1 MGSKKRVVAKAKSK
15 SPAVK
20 RKEPVATKSV
30 AKKAPAKKPPAK
42 KPPAKKPTAKKF
54 AAKKPAA
61 KKPAAKKPAAKK
73 PKTSAAGSL
82 RAALSH
88 LELLCSAHP
97 GLVLEGDERAT
108 FARECPPL
116 APLVADRSAGAELL
130 VYCTWALRKMGR
142 FREAVAA
149 GERAVAVERS
159 WRTLTAKASVHRAN
173 DQPDLAVPLF
183 EEAARLDPSDT
194 AALMEGARTL
204 GEAGRFVD
212 AAQWFGRVV
221 KRDPERTDARVWAAY
236 SAFCGS
242 KDLAHVKVVR
252 DIIRDDPDDD
262 LAKRLF
268 AEMTAS

>member
-42 KPPAKKPTAKKF
+42 KPTAKKPTAKKF
-54 AAKKPAA
+54 
-61 KKPAAKKPAAKK
+61 AAKKPAAKK

-183 EEAARLDPSDT
+183 EI
-194 AALMEGARTL
+194 
-204 GEAGRFVD
+204 GR
-212 AAQWFGRVV
+212 
-221 KRDPERTDARVWAAY
+221 
-236 SAFCGS
+236 
-242 KDLAHVKVVR
+242 AHV
-252 DIIRDDPDDD
+252 
-262 LAKRLF
+262 
-268 AEMTAS
+268 

>member
-1 MGSKKRVVAKAKSK
+1 MASKKRATAKVKAKAKSK
-15 SPAVK
+15 KPAVK
-20 RKEPVATKSV
+20 PK
-30 AKKAPAKKPPAK
+30 AKP
-42 KPPAKKPTAKKF
+42 
-54 AAKKPAA
+54 AKKPAA
-61 KKPAAKKPAAKK
+61 KTKVAAKAVAKPLKAKRPAAKAT
-73 PKTSAAGSL
+73 PKTAAARSL
-82 RAALSH
+82 RATLSH
-88 LELLCSAHP
+88 LQLLCSAHP

-116 APLVADRSAGAELL
+116 APVVADRAAGAELL
-130 VYCTWALRKMGR
+130 VHCTWALRKMGR

-173 DQPDLAVPLF
+173 DQPELAVPLF
-183 EEAARLDPSDT
+183 DEAARLDPTDT

-204 GEAGRFVD
+204 GEAGRFMD

-221 KRDPERTDARVWAAY
+221 DRDPDRTDARVWGAY

-242 KDLAHVKVVR
+242 KDPAHVKVVR
-252 DIIRDDPDDD
+252 DVIRKEPDDD

>member
-42 KPPAKKPTAKKF
+42 KPTAKKF
-54 AAKKPAA
+54 
-61 KKPAAKKPAAKK
+61 AAKKPAAKK